1 METWVSGCYAP
12 RDMDTGEDQRRKLRG
27 EYLYSGWLLLLVG
40 SLLLASFYYTYAL
53 WEVKLLLTLF
63 LLAAATFLLWKAG
76 RLSKS

>member
-1 METWVSGCYAP
+1 
-12 RDMDTGEDQRRKLRG
+12 MDTGENQRRKLRG

-40 SLLLASFYYTYAL
+40 VLLLVSFYYTYAL
-53 WEVKLLLTLF
+53 WEVKLLLTLC